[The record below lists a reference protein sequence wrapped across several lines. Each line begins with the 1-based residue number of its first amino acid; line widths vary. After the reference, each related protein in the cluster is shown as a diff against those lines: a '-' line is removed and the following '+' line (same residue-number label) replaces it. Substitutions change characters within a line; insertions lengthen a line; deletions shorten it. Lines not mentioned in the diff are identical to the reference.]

1 MKRKTKQKTISAL
14 LLVAV
19 VMMLAILSVTS
30 VVGTDISETEKRSDS
45 PLYRIRTKNAI
56 KEQMVEIRNRL
67 KATYIS
73 ERVFIIPFMPLIKSY
88 SDEKQSDQGQQI
100 EILSGYRSCKGS
112 TIYDTNCYACRTIFN
127 CK

>member
-100 EILSGYRSCKGS
+100 EIYSAHKSCKS
-112 TIYDTNCYACRTIFN
+112 FTACYTNCYLCGVH
-127 CK
+127 